1 MGDFYI
7 LENVVLSAVVI
18 KIMICP
24 LKMVFIK
31 KERYIVVA
39 TVHINMSPYDWLQ
52 ATHQTDQTT
61 LLSHSCVRVRVC
73 VCLTYPNK
81 NSKDICKEHLYA
93 HIHSVCFH
101 RLRLQDPWHA
111 RKIWKSWQQSQHRMF
126 FKIKSWPCSRA
137 TACST
142 VNYFIESFV
151 QTSPQGV
158 RTAESPNYHI
168 SVMLGHAKKEMRPIS
183 PWQSC
188 RVLNRPASQD

>member
-1 MGDFYI
+1 
-7 LENVVLSAVVI
+7 
-18 KIMICP
+18 MIDCRP
-24 LKMVFIK
+24 PIRQTKQHCC
-31 KERYIVVA
+31 
-39 TVHINMSPYDWLQ
+39 HI
-52 ATHQTDQTT
+52 
-61 LLSHSCVRVRVC
+61 RVC
-73 VCLTYPNK
+73 VCACACVSHFRTETVK
-81 NSKDICKEHLYA
+81 TSAKSICM
-93 HIHSVCFH
+93 HIFTVCVSIGWDY
-101 RLRLQDPWHA
+101 RILDTRE
-111 RKIWKSWQQSQHRMF
+111 KSEKADNNRNTGCF

-158 RTAESPNYHI
+158 RTAGFPNYHI